1 MLRALGAGR
10 GQVFGSVLAEAL
22 LLGCVASALGVLLGL
37 ALARGLALVLSSFGL
52 SLPSAGLAVPWSGV
66 LIGFGVG
73 VAVTLLASVP
83 PAYRATRVAPV
94 QAMRLAA
101 VADSSRFSV
110 SRLLVR
116 PLAAVV
122 GGLLRPLPGRVGVL
136 ARGNAMRNPRR
147 TGATAAALT
156 IGLAVITA
164 TTVLVSSARADV
176 SKQITA
182 ASRTSF
188 YVQATSSDSGLTPA
202 LAARLSHVPGVTG
215 VTPVQETD
223 ATVGGMSHRNVSGVD
238 PAAIGRFASLGV
250 TAGSVS
256 ALAHGGLL
264 VSSAVAS
271 GSGWHLGSMVAA
283 QFGSYGSFR
292 LPVVGIFANTGPLTG
307 YLVSTATFRADTG
320 IRTDQVDLVRAPA
333 SALPAL
339 RAALTGYPGASLLNQ
354 AGYIKSQTA
363 MLNSLLSVVTALL
376 VLAIVIALLG
386 VVNTLALSITER
398 TREIGMLRAIGMRR
412 GQVRAMVA
420 AESVIVSVI
429 GAVWGTVLGVGL
441 GVGLA
446 AAVAGSAVIS
456 VPSGQ
461 LVLYIL
467 ATAAAGVL
475 ASVPPAR
482 RAARLDMLAAIAA
495 D

>member
-1 MLRALGAGR
+1 
-10 GQVFGSVLAEAL
+10 
-22 LLGCVASALGVLLGL
+22 
-37 ALARGLALVLSSFGL
+37 
-52 SLPSAGLAVPWSGV
+52 
-66 LIGFGVG
+66 
-73 VAVTLLASVP
+73 
-83 PAYRATRVAPV
+83 
-94 QAMRLAA
+94 MRLAA
-101 VADSSRFSV
+101 VADASRFSV
-110 SRLLVR
+110 SRLLVW

-176 SKQITA
+176 SQQITA

-202 LAARLSHVPGVTG
+202 LAARLARVPGVEG
-215 VTPVQETD
+215 VTPVQLTD
-223 ATVGGMSHRNVSGVD
+223 ATVGGASHRNVSGVD
-238 PAAIGRFASLGV
+238 PADIGRFASLGV
-250 TAGSVS
+250 TEGSLS
-256 ALAHGGLL
+256 ALARGGLL
-264 VSSAVAS
+264 VSSSVAS

-283 QFGSYGSFR
+283 QFGSYGRFR

-320 IRTDQVDLVRAPA
+320 IRTDRVDLVRAPA

-339 RAALTGYPGASLLNQ
+339 RAALAGYPGASLLDQ

-376 VLAIVIALLG
+376 ALAIVIALLG

-429 GAVWGTVLGVGL
+429 GALWGTVLGVGL

-446 AAVAGSAVIS
+446 TAVAGSAVVS

-461 LVLYIL
+461 LILYVL